1 MGGVKDRLS
10 FSLHFLYIYIYI
22 YFTDAFCVAIA
33 IRQLDRDQ
41 IREGDVSRYLS
52 YPSIESCR
60 SFSIFYRRCIDT
72 NPARNY
78 ELSVLTS

>member
-10 FSLHFLYIYIYI
+10 FSLHFLYIYI

-52 YPSIESCR
+52 YPSIESCFFNLLSAMHRYESR
-60 SFSIFYRRCIDT
+60 SK
-72 NPARNY
+72 
-78 ELSVLTS
+78 L

>member
-10 FSLHFLYIYIYI
+10 FSLHFLYIYI

-72 NPARNY
+72 NPVRNY
-78 ELSVLTS
+78 ELRILTS